1 MKIFGITIAKSKEI
15 VENLDDKLKA
25 EKTFKLQDRIYF
37 KGLDI
42 AIENKKGSIRR
53 GVNDDGTK
61 WETFMHIPYGYI
73 RRTESVSDGEKI
85 DCYIG
90 DNRESERVFIV
101 NQNNP
106 FTGKFDEQ
114 KIMLGFDSAEEAKTA
129 YLKQYDSPK
138 FFGSMKEISF
148 DEFKKKALATL
159 DKPKLLK
166 AFGVMLKAFGTQL
179 GMFDEVFE
187 GQTKQKDGHTYEVR
201 RSKKNPLV
209 RRLFRADKEESKPK
223 ELSLFDKKV
232 TVGSRRPAVGNR
244 AESRPPKAEPMGS
257 KKLTAEELSEL
268 PESISRMG
276 EVFGDSDED
285 IKAVKKYHA
294 QTKNYKPNIF
304 YHATGGTGETGVGRG
319 LYLGKDK
326 EALGK
331 FYNIG
336 QSADIEEY
344 QGSPNFLDLTN
355 YDDFNAF
362 EKEAESK
369 YKSNNPLRDL
379 TIKQGYDGIRYY
391 DPQATGEE
399 FVLFDT
405 GKVKKIAKTK
415 DDLFN
420 QPKEERKEP
429 KAEIK
434 VVKGKKN
441 RKEINAKV
449 EELLKTKTNHEM
461 SAEDVELLAQYTG
474 RGGLLGDTIE
484 DISLNEFYT
493 RKDEAEFVWD
503 MIGKLGF
510 KGGNVLEPSMGTGI
524 FVETA
529 PDKALVTG
537 IEIEET
543 SGRIGQILH
552 GNEHDIR
559 IQSFEQFI
567 KDYEN
572 MGADLEGGEYDA
584 VVGNCPFGKRGLS
597 AMDDRAKADI
607 KFHEQYFIDRGLD
620 MLKPGGIMAMIVPTS
635 IMDNQLNQWR
645 GEVNKKGEFLGAI
658 RVPTGAFK
666 HADAAVTTDIV
677 FFKKRPPEVIEHLN
691 NLTKEGLGQAYDDMV
706 LDADFVSGN
715 FFKNNPEFALGTE
728 TSGMFGMKIW
738 KGDVTKADL
747 EKVGELLN
755 HDARD
760 YSSLGIDVSKYGE
773 LEKELE
779 PGDVKILN
787 GRTYILNKNHRWER
801 LKDQEIVLQNLP
813 EDVKKLGITS
823 WDEWRIKSEDTA
835 YLYGLNKDQLKL
847 FGQTRIVNELDGY
860 NGKND
865 FQTEYLTK
873 AVVLGLAIKDFRK
886 ELQDGRLSAEDA
898 QMEAG
903 KLKILLKD
911 FIEKYGHPIDNLKLN
926 KFFRNSGNTPLLD
939 LAGSY
944 DKNGNTIKMFD
955 DPLSF
960 YKVYQTKSEIGTVDR
975 NDIVSVIGFLFANNF
990 PTDYQTV
997 RGEYEGDGDIEREL
1011 AYSDEI
1017 YFDEEGDYKPK
1028 EEVLYG
1034 YIYEKIDAWEKQRT
1048 ELKKEA
1054 KSDKLSDKEKE
1065 LNTQKMRKL
1074 EDQII
1079 EAKTRAGIKEIKQL
1093 PIMLSDAGSIF
1104 DIGILNKYLEDKIGA
1119 HFLGELRKDEKSG
1132 FILPVDDSSA
1142 KLYLNYADITEKGKT
1157 AEVKRELRDLFNKDE
1172 HPLLFMILNKI
1183 NGLGLPALRT
1193 EEGLAKKE
1201 QVLQLETDFKQY
1213 LSDSEGADKI
1223 ADTYNRL
1230 FNSYIQ
1236 KTYDEKSIEGIKHFA
1251 YDRVI
1256 GKDASGKDITGRDK
1270 AGGHTWATVR
1280 RMYEQGKGL
1289 IAHGVGLGKTLEALT
1304 LTLLSKETGRAS
1316 KPCIVSPKSVL
1327 LNWVAEIEKWTQG
1340 VNYLLVGYK
1349 KDAAG
1354 TWIEET
1360 REEKEL
1366 KLQRAANEDFDMILM
1381 SRDLFG
1387 TIDFSPETKKNMLN
1401 ELMDK
1406 YYPEG
1411 SRLSA
1416 FADGD
1421 SKYAKGVKKKRD
1433 TLLRNLSTM
1442 MDIPNPMGGIYLDNL
1457 GIDML
1462 VRDEVHDTKNLLIPM
1477 ESDISGVNSSMAQ
1490 RSMHNLFASK
1500 IIRGQNNDMGYYGLT
1515 ATPISNSPL
1524 EVFNMMLPF
1533 AEKELEKL
1541 QVQNMDDFIGRFA
1554 DIDNVPTT
1562 NADGRVIVKR
1572 KFAGWK
1578 SAEALRN
1585 TFFRFVDYKT
1595 KDDVESIKSNIKFPR
1610 EKSANVLSDLNEGQR
1625 ELVKHCKLR
1634 LWALSSRKFD
1644 NDTKEWVFDAEK
1656 VQAKVSEGLISQG
1669 EADEVLNYYE
1679 NEYLPKYERLN
1690 ARLGPDDKP
1699 MDDHFFKVQ
1708 QDLIKATSDLPWYK
1722 DKRSEY
1728 SKEIDDGFVEQHSDL
1743 KKFAQLN
1750 ENVLS
1755 IHKSGGKQIIFAINT
1770 ALHEKIKNDLM
1781 KSGIPEN
1788 EIIIVNGK
1796 TMSSSSKRLQVSKD
1810 YNDGK
1815 YKVVIGNYATMGEGL
1830 NFNYMTSDI
1839 HHLQP
1844 AWNHLQIEQGNGRGI
1859 RQGNPLDS
1867 VNTHYYLTK
1876 GSIDGFMNTKI
1887 MDKAGMVD
1895 KFLKGETSRWDDE
1908 VQLEADEMMI
1918 ELADN
1923 PEQAK
1928 ALLAFRNKRLQDALA
1943 EQQRQS
1949 NYKQFDRLYEVRRK
1963 KAGMEDKT
1971 SKQYQMMEQEE
1982 RSLTEKLIGAD
1993 FEHKGKLD
2001 LDKTPVI
2008 LPGVNKIIPIGSIL
2022 EGKDGGFYVVE
2033 DYVPSTQRVKIRT
2046 YKAGAQGDMV
2056 GTRALSAKELD
2067 KEFSALYK
2075 ETDLDLGGM
2084 FKKIIDDNEELGI
2097 NFISKMPKEILQ
2109 ANKVKLLKKL
2119 NGGDEVLYQTM
2130 DGDYKVAAYENAN
2143 YEIIGGGG
2151 KIIFPQEN
2159 PEFPKILNE
2168 LIKTNKPKQ
2177 NWGEGYYQFR
2187 KYKNFATSIYGE
2199 NYENA
2204 IKKEI
2209 KRLNGEATETSI
2221 AIHTTGAKYKQELK
2235 RLFEKGYM
2243 SDYTYKRIV
2252 QGKSWNEQTDYSHAL
2267 RAEFFDNYHIKE
2279 DGGEYRFNPSLITA
2293 EAIDRA
2299 RAIDEIKSDDN
2310 KDLLEDIL
2318 TNKLRG
2324 EAA

>member
-1 MKIFGITIAKSKEI
+1 MKLFGMTIAKSK
-15 VENLDDKLKA
+15 
-25 EKTFKLQDRIYF
+25 
-37 KGLDI
+37 
-42 AIENKKGSIRR
+42 
-53 GVNDDGTK
+53 
-61 WETFMHIPYGYI
+61 
-73 RRTESVSDGEKI
+73 
-85 DCYIG
+85 
-90 DNRESERVFIV
+90 
-101 NQNNP
+101 
-106 FTGKFDEQ
+106 
-114 KIMLGFDSAEEAKTA
+114 
-129 YLKQYDSPK
+129 
-138 FFGSMKEISF
+138 
-148 DEFKKKALATL
+148 

-166 AFGVMLKAFGTQL
+166 AFGVILKAFGTQL
-179 GMFDEVFE
+179 GMFNDEVIE
-187 GQTKQKDGHTYEVR
+187 GQTKQKDGHSYVVK
-201 RSKKNPLV
+201 RSNKNPLV
-209 RRLFRADKEESKPK
+209 KRLFRADKEESKPK

-232 TVGSRRPAVGNR
+232 TVGSRQSAVGNR
-244 AESRPPKAEPMGS
+244 AESKPPKAEPIRH
-257 KKLTAEELSEL
+257 TEQ
-268 PESISRMG
+268 PE
-276 EVFGDSDED
+276 
-285 IKAVKKYHA
+285 A
-294 QTKNYKPNIF
+294 
-304 YHATGGTGETGVGRG
+304 
-319 LYLGKDK
+319 
-326 EALGK
+326 
-331 FYNIG
+331 
-336 QSADIEEY
+336 
-344 QGSPNFLDLTN
+344 
-355 YDDFNAF
+355 
-362 EKEAESK
+362 
-369 YKSNNPLRDL
+369 
-379 TIKQGYDGIRYY
+379 
-391 DPQATGEE
+391 
-399 FVLFDT
+399 
-405 GKVKKIAKTK
+405 K

-449 EELLKTKTNHEM
+449 EELLKTKKNDEM

-474 RGGLLGDTIE
+474 RGGLLGDTLE

-493 RKDEAEFVWD
+493 RKDEAEFIWD

-529 PDKALVTG
+529 PEKALVTG

-559 IQSFEQFI
+559 IQSFEQFV
-567 KDYEN
+567 KDYDN

-584 VVGNCPFGKRGLS
+584 IVGNCPFGKRGLS
-597 AMDDRAKADI
+597 AMDDREKSDI

-666 HADAAVTTDIV
+666 HTDAQVTTDIV
-677 FFKKRPPEVIEHLN
+677 FFKKRPPEVIDHLN
-691 NLTKEGLGQAYDDMV
+691 KLSKEELGEAYDDMV
-706 LDADFVSGN
+706 MDADFVSGN
-715 FFKNNPEFALGTE
+715 FFKNNPEYALGTE

-738 KGDVTKADL
+738 KGDITKADL

-755 HDARD
+755 HEARD

-801 LKDQEIVLQNLP
+801 LKDQEVVLQNLP
-813 EDVKKLGITS
+813 EDIKKLGITS

-835 YLYGLNKDQLKL
+835 YLYGLDKDQLKL

-873 AVVLGLAIKDFRK
+873 GVVLGLAVKDFRK
-886 ELQDGRLSAEDA
+886 ELQDGRLSAEEA

-911 FIEKYGHPIDNLKLN
+911 FIEKYGHPIENLKLN
-926 KFFRNSGNTPLLD
+926 KFFKNSGNAPLLN

-975 NDIVSVIGFLFANNF
+975 NNIVSVIGFLFANNF

-1017 YFDEEGDYKPK
+1017 YFDEEGNYKPK

-1048 ELKKEA
+1048 ELKKES
-1054 KSDKLSDKEKE
+1054 KNEKLSDKEKE
-1065 LNTQKMRKL
+1065 LNAQKMRKL

-1079 EAKTRAGIKEIKQL
+1079 EAKTRANIREIKQL
-1093 PIMLSDAGSIF
+1093 PIMLSDAGSIY
-1104 DIGILNKYLEDKIGA
+1104 DIGILNKYLEEKIGA

-1132 FILPVDDSSA
+1132 FILPVDESSA
-1142 KLYLNYADITEKGKT
+1142 KLYLSYADITKEGKST
-1157 AEVKRELRDLFNKDE
+1157 DVKRELRDLFNKDE
-1172 HPLLFMILNKI
+1172 HPLLFMILNKM

-1193 EEGLAKKE
+1193 EEGIAKKE

-1213 LSDSEGADKI
+1213 LSDSEEADKI

-1236 KTYDEKSIEGIKHFA
+1236 KTYDEKPIEGIKHFA
-1251 YDRVI
+1251 YDRVV
-1256 GKDASGKDITGRDK
+1256 GKDASGKDITGKDK

-1280 RMYEQGKGL
+1280 RMYEQGKGM

-1304 LTLLSKETGRAS
+1304 LTLLSKETGRAN

-1327 LNWVAEIEKWTQG
+1327 LNWVAEIEKWTHG
-1340 VNYLLVGYK
+1340 VNYLLVGYSK
-1349 KDAAG
+1349 KNESEG
-1354 TWIEET
+1354 WTEENTIEDS
-1360 REEKEL
+1360 REVKEL

-1411 SRLSA
+1411 NRLST
-1416 FADGD
+1416 FSDGD
-1421 SKYAKGVKKKRD
+1421 SKYAKNVKKKRD
-1433 TLLRNLSTM
+1433 TLLRNLSEM
-1442 MDIPNPMGGIYLDNL
+1442 MDIPEPLGGVYLDNI

-1462 VRDEVHDTKNLLIPM
+1462 VRDEAHDTKNLLVPM
-1477 ESDISGVNSSMAQ
+1477 ESEISGVNSSTSQ
-1490 RSMHNLFASK
+1490 RAMHNLFASK
-1500 IIRGQNNDMGYYGLT
+1500 IIRGQNNDMGYFGLT

-1524 EVFNMMLPF
+1524 EVFNMMVPF

-1541 QVQNMDDFIGRFA
+1541 QVQNMDDFVSRFA
-1554 DIDNVPTT
+1554 DIDNIPTT
-1562 NADGRVIVKR
+1562 SADGRVIVKN
-1572 KFAGWK
+1572 KFSGWK

-1595 KDDVESIKSNIKFPR
+1595 KDDVESVKANIKFPK
-1610 EKSANVLSDLNEGQR
+1610 EKAANVLSDLNEGQK
-1625 ELVKHCKLR
+1625 EIVKHCKLR
-1634 LWALSSRKFD
+1634 LWMLSSR
-1644 NDTKEWVFDAEK
+1644 VFDKDNKTWDFNADKLQEK
-1656 VQAKVSEGLISQG
+1656 VGEGLISQD
-1669 EADEVLNYYE
+1669 EATEVLNYF
-1679 NEYLPKYERLN
+1679 NDEYLPKYEALN
-1690 ARLGPDDKP
+1690 ARLGPDDTP
-1699 MDDHFFKVQ
+1699 NDDHFFKVQ

-1722 DKRSEY
+1722 DKHSEY
-1728 SKEIDDGFVEQHSDL
+1728 SKEVDDDLVKQHSDL

-1750 ENVLS
+1750 ESALS

-1770 ALHEKIKNDLM
+1770 ALHEKIKNDLV

-1788 EIIIVNGK
+1788 EIVIVNGK
-1796 TMSSSSKRLQVSKD
+1796 TVSSSSKRLQISKA

-1928 ALLAFRNKRLQDALA
+1928 ALLAFRNKKLQDALA

-1949 NYKQFDRLYEVRRK
+1949 NYKQLDRLYEVKRK
-1963 KAGMEDKT
+1963 KSGMAEKT

-1982 RSLTEKLIGAD
+1982 RSLTEKLIEAN

-2001 LDKTPVI
+2001 YDRTPVI
-2008 LPGVNKIIPIGSIL
+2008 LPGINKVIPVGGIL
-2022 EGKDGGFYVVE
+2022 EGKSGEFYVVE
-2033 DYVPSTQRVKIRT
+2033 DYAPSTQRVKIRT
-2046 YKAGAQGDMV
+2046 YKAGTQGDMV
-2056 GTRALSAKELD
+2056 GTRAISAKELD
-2067 KEFSALYK
+2067 KEFNALHK

-2084 FKKIIDDNEELGI
+2084 FKKIIDDNEEVGI
-2097 NFISKMPKEILQ
+2097 NFISKIPKEILQ
-2109 ANKVKLLKKL
+2109 INKVKLLEKL
-2119 NGGDEVLYQTM
+2119 NNTDEVLYQTM
-2130 DGDYKVAAYENAN
+2130 DGDFKVADYESAKD
-2143 YEIIGGGG
+2143 EIATEGG
-2151 KIIFPQEN
+2151 KIIFPQEK

-2168 LIKTNKPKQ
+2168 LIKLHKPKQ

-2209 KRLNGEATETSI
+2209 KRLNGEATETSF
-2221 AIHTTGAKYKQELK
+2221 AIHTTGAKYKKTLK
-2235 RLFEKGYM
+2235 DLADNGYM
-2243 SDYTYKRIV
+2243 NDYTYKRIM
-2252 QGKSWNEQTDYSHAL
+2252 QGKAYDELSEFSNAL
-2267 RAEFFDNYHIKE
+2267 RAEFFDNYNIRQQDKHGDYWLESGK
-2279 DGGEYRFNPSLITA
+2279 ITP
-2293 EAIDRA
+2293 EMLDRA